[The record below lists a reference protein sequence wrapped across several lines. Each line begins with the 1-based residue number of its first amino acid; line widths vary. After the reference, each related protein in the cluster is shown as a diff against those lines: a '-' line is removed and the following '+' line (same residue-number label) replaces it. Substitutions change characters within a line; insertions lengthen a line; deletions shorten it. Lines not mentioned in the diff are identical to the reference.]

1 MTKRISEL
9 PAVGSVS
16 DTDEFEMNQSGTS
29 RKATRAQIIAG
40 LASGLHEHTLASI
53 TDSGALAA
61 LDSITVAEIDL
72 AAYASQAEATAGTDS
87 VKIMTPVRTAQAIGA
102 SPPAPHQHTL
112 ADMTDTGALAGLDRV
127 GTAEI
132 EAAAYASQ
140 GEALAGTENSKI
152 MTALRTAEAIVALAP
167 AHQHLLADISDAGA
181 LAALDLVGSGEI
193 GPNAVTSGKILIGA
207 VTSTKLGS
215 QAVVESKL
223 ASSAVT
229 ETKIASAAVTEAK
242 IATGAVTEAKIAD
255 GAVGASKLQSGIP
268 IDMQDA
274 VLRAPEIRDYSETS
288 PTASISSGTLIL
300 DLESGN
306 AFEVTLTQD
315 VTALILANPPAA
327 GRAGSCS
334 LIVKQDATG
343 GHSFAWNESI
353 KWAGGEPPAIT
364 SAENAIDV
372 YSLVTRDGGVTWY
385 GFPGGQDF
393 S

>member
-1 MTKRISEL
+1 
-9 PAVGSVS
+9 
-16 DTDEFEMNQSGTS
+16 MNQSGTS
-29 RKATRAQIIAG
+29 RKATRAQIISG
-40 LASGLHEHTLASI
+40 LASGVHEHSLASI

-61 LDSITVAEIDL
+61 LDSITVAQIDP
-72 AAYASQAEATAGTDS
+72 AAYASQAEATAGTDF
-87 VKIMTPVRTAQAIGA
+87 VKIMTPARTAQAIGA
-102 SPPAPHQHTL
+102 TTPAAHQHTL
-112 ADMTDTGALAGLDRV
+112 ADVTDTGALAGLDRV

-152 MTALRTAEAIVALAP
+152 MTALRTAEAIVALSP
-167 AHQHLLADISDAGA
+167 AHQHLLSDISDAGA

-242 IATGAVTEAKIAD
+242 IASGAVTEAKIAD

-274 VLRAPEIRDYSETS
+274 LLRAPEIRDYSETS
-288 PTASISSGTLIL
+288 PTASISSGTLTL

-343 GHSFAWNESI
+343 GRSFAWNESI